1 MDPTRFCSAGDLA
14 LMAAG
19 MSAEGASPAGRG
31 ALRETVAG
39 LRFSPALDQGEL
51 HSFRKYR
58 DREHM
63 TCGECGEPY
72 DGEGVCGACGV
83 EYPEDNGAEAVAIA
97 TPKTLLTGLRV
108 MGGDT
113 TRTAQIREIVSGGVG
128 SIDTKALGSALFE
141 DLALDSPDS
150 PLAAA
155 DVRATAAATFST
167 IVSLSQTT
175 RPSVGMFEKLLGGCL
190 YYAAVSCRVST
201 NREKIVAFVKR
212 GPQVVRA
219 RCHGLPCPAS
229 LTPTGFVQSI
239 NTVGQQMR
247 DLGLKDTLPTPQEQ
261 DLNQARSVVREYL
274 DVFCRREEVAS
285 PLAAVFVWAGTV
297 RAASAKDPADV
308 VGPDAET
315 ALAQTLYELVTYIT
329 GRGIGSNRNQS
340 TQWAACAALVL
351 EAYAAMSLGGD
362 ELPQGKYSR
371 IAPEF
376 APVGDALAFQL
387 GLAASVSHVHGILR
401 QPRSRKTAP
410 RRRPFPPKGKLLALR
425 RKTVSDAVTKFV
437 TQLWP
442 YRRDIN
448 ANVFAPCGLY
458 LPRPAYW
465 RRSGLARC
473 GVAR

>member
-14 LMAAG
+14 LLAAG
-19 MSAEGASPAGRG
+19 MSAEGAGTTERAP
-31 ALRETVAG
+31 L
-39 LRFSPALDQGEL
+39 GEL
-51 HSFRKYR
+51 TAAARFGPASAPKFRGYDVPTR
-58 DREHM
+58 AS
-63 TCGECGEPY
+63 CGECGEPY
-72 DGEGVCGACGV
+72 AGEGVCEACGA
-83 EYPEDNGAEAVAIA
+83 EYPEDDGSETVAIA

-113 TRTAQIREIVSGGVG
+113 ARTAQIREIVSGGVG
-128 SIDTKALGSALFE
+128 SIDTKALGAALFE
-141 DLALDSPDS
+141 DLAHDSPDS
-150 PLAAA
+150 PLGAP
-155 DVRATAAATFST
+155 DVRAAAAATFST

-190 YYAAVSCRVST
+190 YYAAVSCQVST

-229 LTPTGFVQSI
+229 LNPTGFVQSI

-247 DLGLKDTLPTPQEQ
+247 DLGLKSSLPSPQEQ

-274 DVFCRREEVAS
+274 DVFWRRAEVVS
-285 PLAAVFVWAGTV
+285 PLAAVFVWAGTI
-297 RAASAKDPADV
+297 RPASAKTPADV
-308 VGPDAET
+308 IGPAAET
-315 ALAQTLYELVTYIT
+315 ALAQVLYELVAYIT

-351 EAYAAMSLGGD
+351 EAYAAMGLGGED
-362 ELPQGKYSR
+362 DLPQAKYGR
-371 IAPEF
+371 VAPEF
-376 APVGDALAFQL
+376 APAGDALAFQL
-387 GLAASVSHVHGILR
+387 GLAASVSHTHSVLR
-401 QPRSRKTAP
+401 QPRSRKTVA

-437 TQLWP
+437 AQLWP

-448 ANVFAPCGLY
+448 AVVFARRGMY

-473 GVAR
+473 GVSTR